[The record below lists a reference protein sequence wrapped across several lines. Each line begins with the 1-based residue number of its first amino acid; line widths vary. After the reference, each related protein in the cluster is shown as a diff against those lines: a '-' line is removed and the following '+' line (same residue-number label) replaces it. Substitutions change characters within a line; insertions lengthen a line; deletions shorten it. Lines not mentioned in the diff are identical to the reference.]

1 MSKASGSIF
10 ILSGGERNTTPY
22 VLTVASNLT
31 VCETSEL
38 LVEVTIIFTYSL
50 LPPVAETGASSFT

>member
-22 VLTVASNLT
+22 VLTVASSLT

-38 LVEVTIIFTYSL
+38 LVEVIIIFTYFL
-50 LPPVAETGASSFT
+50 LFLGLSP